1 MKTRVLLVDDD
12 LHVRAFMD
20 EALHFLGYEV
30 VVADG
35 AAAALACLAK
45 AGFDVVVTDHRMPE
59 MEGIDFVR
67 AARGLGFDGRVY
79 VVSGVLSARERL
91 AYDGLQ
97 VDGIATKPLSLSEL
111 NLLLR
116 TRSTPR
122 PEPRWEEG
130 AGAFGGERPT
140 DGRA

>member
-1 MKTRVLLVDDD
+1 
-12 LHVRAFMD
+12 MD

-45 AGFDVVVTDHRMPE
+45 VGVDVVVTDHRMPE

-67 AARGLGFDGRVY
+67 AARGLGFGGRVY

-91 AYDGLQ
+91 AYEGLQ

-122 PEPRWEEG
+122 PEPCWEEG